1 VNKRAKE
8 PTVRGLELLIPRGDI
23 EHAVSRLAAEISA
36 DYRGHELVVVGILK
50 GSFIFMADL
59 VRQLDLPL
67 EVDFIMV
74 TSYGGGTESCR
85 HVALCQELTTDV
97 KGKDALVV
105 EDIVDTGYTVE
116 FVARHLRDL
125 GATSVSV
132 CALADKPSRRE
143 VPVDIDYVGFAV
155 PDAFVVGYGL
165 DFDNKFRYL
174 PDIYALE
181 HNDANS

>member
-1 VNKRAKE
+1 MNSKSKE
-8 PTVRGLELLIPRGDI
+8 PTARGLELLIPRKDI
-23 EHAVSRLAAEISA
+23 EQAVSRLAAEISA
-36 DYRGHELVVVGILK
+36 DYRGRELVVVGILK
-50 GSFIFMADL
+50 GAFVFMADL

-74 TSYGGGTESCR
+74 SSYGSGVESCR
-85 HVALCQELTTDV
+85 EVTLCQELTTDV
-97 KGKDALVV
+97 RGKDALVV
-105 EDIVDTGYTVE
+105 EDIVDSGYTVD
-116 FVARHLRDL
+116 FVSRHLKDL
-125 GATSVSV
+125 GAASVSI

-143 VPVDIDYVGFAV
+143 IAVEIDYVGFAV